1 MNLNKVMLIGRLT
14 ADPQLRSTT
23 GGSSVASFSVATN
36 RNWVDKSGTRQEE
49 VQFHNIVLWGRQAE
63 VASQYLKKGGLVF
76 IEGRLQTRSWQ
87 DNQGQARKTTEVVG
101 ERMQMGPR
109 SAGSGGFSESGF
121 NSGNSF
127 SSSGRPPNKED
138 KEMEEPLK
146 ETMPEI
152 NLDEEDIKPEDIP
165 F

>member
-23 GGSSVASFSVATN
+23 GGSSVASFSIATN
-36 RNWVDKSGTRQEE
+36 RNWVDKNGARQEE

-76 IEGRLQTRSWQ
+76 IEGHLQTRSWQ
-87 DNQGQARKTTEVVG
+87 DNQGQTRKTTEVVG

-109 SAGSGGFSESGF
+109 SSGGGGFSEGGF
-121 NSGNSF
+121 NSGGGSSF
-127 SSSGRPPNKED
+127 SAKPQKEETQEPPKEA
-138 KEMEEPLK
+138 
-146 ETMPEI
+146 MPEI
-152 NLDEEDIKPEDIP
+152 NLDEEEIKPEDIP

>member
-23 GGSSVASFSVATN
+23 GGSSVASFSIATN
-36 RNWVDKSGTRQEE
+36 RNWIDKSGARQEE

-87 DNQGQARKTTEVVG
+87 DNQGQPRKTTEVVG

-109 SAGSGGFSESGF
+109 SAGGGSGFEGGFNNSGG
-121 NSGNSF
+121 SF
-127 SSSGRPPNKED
+127 SVRPKREETQEPPKEA
-138 KEMEEPLK
+138 
-146 ETMPEI
+146 MPEI

>member
-23 GGSSVASFSVATN
+23 GGSSVSSFSIATN
-36 RNWVDKSGTRQEE
+36 RNWVDKNGARQEE

-63 VASQYLKKGGLVF
+63 VASQYLKKGALVF

-87 DNQGQARKTTEVVG
+87 DNQGQPRKTTEIVG

-109 SAGSGGFSESGF
+109 SAGSGGFSEG
-121 NSGNSF
+121 SF
-127 SSSGRPPNKED
+127 SSGGGSSGFSAKPQKE
-138 KEMEEPLK
+138 EAPQEAPK